1 MEKTQPT
8 LKDLA
13 ERLNLSVGTVQR
25 ALNNKGGYKP
35 ETQRRV
41 LEEAEKIGYTVN
53 PAASALRRPPVSIA
67 VVLPE
72 PIDHNKYFYQYVW
85 QGIEYAY
92 KELAVFQVGYQ
103 KMFIHPHSSDFCDVL
118 EQLSASDKIQG
129 IITVL
134 NRDARFDDI
143 MRRFAQRGI
152 PVSFINAG
160 NTLNDTRF
168 SVSTGGLAA
177 DILAS
182 THTSVPGQVLLLGGS
197 YENEL
202 HRRRAMDFSQKL
214 REYCANISVLE
225 IHEYHDL
232 KKLRGTIASMLK
244 NLDTLTG
251 IFSVSTRE
259 TLCMCQAV
267 SEMGFSGKM
276 MTIGVDAFPEL
287 LPFFQNGTLTS
298 SIYHYPTRL
307 AYSVFY
313 QLVSQLTSIP
323 TPYVVQSIPAV
334 PIFRSNADFFCK
346 AEGII

>member
-1 MEKTQPT
+1 MEKIQST

-25 ALNNKGGYKP
+25 ALNNKGGYRA

-41 LEEAEKIGYTVN
+41 LEEAEKIGYKVN

-72 PIDHNKYFYQYVW
+72 PVGHNKYFYQYVW
-85 QGIEYAY
+85 QGVEYAY
-92 KELAVFQVGYQ
+92 KELAVFQVSYQ
-103 KMFIHPHSSDFCDVL
+103 KMFVHPHSDDFCDVL
-118 EQLSASDKIQG
+118 EELSVSDQVQG

-134 NRDARFDDI
+134 NRDARFDEI
-143 MRRFAQRGI
+143 MSHFAQRGI

-160 NTLNDTRF
+160 NTLGDTRF
-168 SVSTGGLAA
+168 SVNTGGLAA
-177 DILAS
+177 DILTAA
-182 THTSVPGQVLLLGGS
+182 HKNIPGQVLLLGGS

-214 REYCANISVLE
+214 RECCTNISVLE

-232 KKLRGTIASMLK
+232 QKLRGTLISMLK
-244 NLDTLTG
+244 SLDTLTG

-267 SEMGFSGKM
+267 SDAGFSGKIT
-276 MTIGVDAFPEL
+276 TIGVDAFPEL
-287 LPFFQNGTLTS
+287 LPFFQNNTLTS

-313 QLVSQLTSIP
+313 QLVSQLTSIQ
-323 TPYVVQSIPAV
+323 TPYLVQSIPAV
-334 PIFRSNADFFCK
+334 PIFCSNADYFCK